1 MEKITIGIVTFDR
14 IKLLKR
20 AVSSV
25 LSQSYENYEILIG
38 NDNPKIKLTPK
49 KIGIINSKKVKI
61 FNYKINVGERKNLN
75 FLLKKAKSKYF
86 CWLGDD
92 DFLHKDFFKILI
104 KNFNNKPEL
113 IASYSNYSRKKIKLN
128 PKSQKY
134 VNFDKIN
141 FLKGF
146 TCKKLRLIGTFGII
160 KTKYLKKIN
169 GINKTGKSFK
179 TNNVITHHYPYC
191 DTLIPIMLSNYGN
204 ISWIDHRLVYLNT
217 NQNSV
222 SGKTNDYEA
231 YVSSENYIVNKLKKT
246 CEDIKFSKEYYEIIF
261 NIYEWFLENR
271 FSVIKKRNYKKNFYC
286 FMKYF
291 NDLILL
297 FEKKAIIFSIRFITK
312 NFFKLIKSII
322 NSQR

>member
-1 MEKITIGIVTFDR
+1 M
-14 IKLLKR
+14 
-20 AVSSV
+20 
-25 LSQSYENYEILIG
+25 
-38 NDNPKIKLTPK
+38 
-49 KIGIINSKKVKI
+49 
-61 FNYKINVGERKNLN
+61 
-75 FLLKKAKSKYF
+75 
-86 CWLGDD
+86 
-92 DFLHKDFFKILI
+92 I

-231 YVSSENYIVNKLKKT
+231 YVSSENYIINKLKKT
-246 CEDIKFSKEYYEIIF
+246 CTDIKFSKEYYKIIF

-271 FSVIKKRNYKKNFYC
+271 FSVIKKRNYKKNFLC
-286 FMKYF
+286 LMKYL
-291 NDLILL
+291 NDLISL
-297 FEKKAIIFSIRFITK
+297 FENKAILFSIRFIIK